1 MSAATDR
8 AERVARRELGLGQ
21 LRAYQREAV
30 EVITGG
36 RDTLAVLP
44 TGSGK
49 SAIYQVAG
57 FMIPGPTVVVSP
69 LLALQQDQVSD
80 LEERGASAAALNSR
94 IGRARRRSVL
104 EALAAGTLEF
114 LLLAPEQLE
123 RTDVLEALRAA
134 RPSLFVV
141 DEAHCVTEWGHDF
154 RPAYL
159 GLGRVRRDIGMPPLL
174 ALTATAAPPVRDE
187 ILARL
192 DMRDAAVVSRGFD
205 RPNLHLWVESLADPR
220 AKLERLVQVA
230 GDLPEP
236 GIVYVPTR
244 RRSEEVAQA
253 LMAAGIAA
261 EPYHAGQPGATREAA
276 ERRFLEG
283 TDGVIV
289 ATTAFGMG
297 VDKPDVRFVL
307 HESPSQSVDAYYQ
320 EIGRAGRD
328 GAPASVILLYRPQ
341 DLSLRT
347 FFATRHGA
355 AADVLLSV
363 ADALKDAGPD
373 GETVRGLQGRADL
386 RQRQVTAALAELEA
400 VGAAVQHRRRW
411 QRSESKHG
419 RAVLIAE
426 VEARRAR
433 RVEIE
438 RRRVEMMRGYAETS
452 RCRRQYLLNYFGEP
466 FEPPCD
472 ACDTCRSGRAMDID
486 DEPPIAIGARVR
498 HRDFGEGT
506 VTGFEDGRLTAM
518 YDQSGYRTVL
528 ADDAISHGTLAV
540 VD

>member
-1 MSAATDR
+1 VSAATDQ
-8 AERVARRELGLGQ
+8 AERVARRELGLQ
-21 LRAYQREAV
+21 RLRPFQREAV

-69 LLALQQDQVSD
+69 LLALQRDQVAD

-94 IGRARRRSVL
+94 VGERRR
-104 EALAAGTLEF
+104 AGLLQEMAGGRLEF

-123 RTDVLEALRAA
+123 RADVIEALHRTG
-134 RPSLFVV
+134 PSLFVV

-159 GLGRVRRDIGMPPLL
+159 ALGRARDEIGRPPLL

-187 ILARL
+187 IIARL
-192 DMRDAAVVSRGFD
+192 GMRDAAVVSRGFD
-205 RPNLHLWVESLADPR
+205 RPNLDLRVEPQQDARS
-220 AKLERLVQVA
+220 KLERLVA
-230 GDLPEP
+230 LATELSEP

-244 RRSEEVAQA
+244 RRAEEVAEA
-253 LMAAGIAA
+253 LIAAGISA
-261 EPYHAGQPGATREAA
+261 EPYHAGVRAAEREAA
-276 ERRFLEG
+276 ERRFLDG
-283 TDGVIV
+283 NDGVMV

-297 VDKPDVRFVL
+297 VDKPDVRFVV

-328 GAPASVILLYRPQ
+328 DQPATIVLLYRPE
-341 DLSLRT
+341 DLSLRA
-347 FFATRHGA
+347 FFAARRGPAIETLLHVDEALGA
-355 AADVLLSV
+355 
-363 ADALKDAGPD
+363 AGPD
-373 GETVRGLQGRADL
+373 GETVRGLQRRTEL
-386 RQRQVTAALAELEA
+386 PQRQVTSALTELEA
-400 VGAAVQHRRRW
+400 VGSAVHRGGCWHRSPFSSDAALV
-411 QRSESKHG
+411 
-419 RAVLIAE
+419 AE
-426 VEARRAR
+426 IEARRER
-433 RVEIE
+433 RTHVE

-472 ACDTCRSGRAMDID
+472 ACDSCRSGRAR
-486 DEPPIAIGARVR
+486 EPHHDPPVAIGARVR

-506 VTGFEDGRLTAM
+506 VTGFEDGRLTAV
-518 YDQSGYRTVL
+518 YDESGYRTVL
-528 ADDAISHGTLAV
+528 ADDAISHGTLTVA
-540 VD
+540 D